1 MQPSIQMFRGGT
13 SKIHCQEGKR
23 EGGGCCVAEQGWLLP
38 PSLPEHPPC
47 FNTAPGEVKSGI
59 APLDRAEDDPIAGA
73 EDDLQSQ
80 DTATACTSVGILAPG
95 ENQRLAFS

>member
-13 SKIHCQEGKR
+13 SKIRCQEGKR
-23 EGGGCCVAEQGWLLP
+23 EGGSCCVAEQGWLLP

-47 FNTAPGEVKSGI
+47 FNTAPGEVKSSI
-59 APLDRAEDDPIAGA
+59 APLDGA

-80 DTATACTSVGILAPG
+80 DTATACTSAGILTPG